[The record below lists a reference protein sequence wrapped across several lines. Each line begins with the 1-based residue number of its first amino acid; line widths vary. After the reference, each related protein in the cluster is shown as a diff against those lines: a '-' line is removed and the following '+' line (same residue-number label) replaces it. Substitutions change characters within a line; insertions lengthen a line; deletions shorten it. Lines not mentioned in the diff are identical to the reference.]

1 MGRFLGIAAAL
12 FCFLF
17 IAGPAASAYL
27 NDGEIVELINRY
39 RRVHNLKPLKENL
52 KLKLSSRLKVKDMAS
67 HGYFSH
73 AGSNGEAF
81 HLNVRKA
88 NYTYRA
94 IAEILALNGPN
105 ERLVFEAWVN
115 SARHRATIMDPDL
128 DEISCS
134 NGSSRSGAYVAC
146 HLGRSNR

>member
-1 MGRFLGIAAAL
+1 M
-12 FCFLF
+12 
-17 IAGPAASAYL
+17 AGTAASAYL
-27 NDGEIVELINRY
+27 DDGAIVELINHY
-39 RRVHNLKPLKENL
+39 RRVHNLKPLRENVR
-52 KLKLSSRLKVKDMAS
+52 LKLSSHLKVKDMAS
-67 HGYFSH
+67 QGYFSH
-73 AGSNGEAF
+73 TGPNGDALQ
-81 HLNVRKA
+81 LNVRKA
-88 NYTYRA
+88 NYKYRA